1 MNINEEKELRSII
14 RQYIGLVK
22 EKRLN
27 EEKDL
32 RSIIGA
38 LLEQELSTLNEK

>member
-14 RQYIGLVK
+14 RHYIGLVK

-38 LLEQELSTLNEK
+38 GTLYIKREANC